1 MTFSHG
7 PIDNYWFATAA
18 AVNEGAGDAKLGA
31 EDRDQMPFSNT
42 VVEETAREMYGRALK
57 KYPPDLVA
65 AMRAAAERET
75 SPVAKHHF
83 ELMLT
88 SIDKGEHDDR
98 PICQDTGMQTFWLR
112 VGTRL
117 KFDGYDLQN
126 AIREGVRRWSSEN
139 EYRKTVVHPVTRKKV
154 GEQVGL
160 RHPTIY
166 WDWLDG
172 KDYLE
177 MMMLS
182 KGSGSENQGFL
193 GMLVP
198 AQGLSGVKQFII
210 DSVLAAGGQFCP
222 PGVAG
227 IGIGGT
233 FDSVARMSKEALL
246 RPLDTRNE
254 EQLVADLE
262 DELLEAINATKIGP
276 MGLSGD
282 TTVLKVNIEY
292 GVTHETQNPVAL
304 NLQCWAHRKAGAR
317 IHSNG
322 KVEFIRYFGGEAY
335 E

>member
-1 MTFSHG
+1 M
-7 PIDNYWFATAA
+7 ALAA
-18 AVNEGAGDAKLGA
+18 G
-31 EDRDQMPFSNT
+31 
-42 VVEETAREMYGRALK
+42 VVEDTARDLYGRALK
-57 KYPPDLVA
+57 KYPPDLVG
-65 AMRAAAERET
+65 AMRAAFARET
-75 SPVAKHHF
+75 NPVAKQHF
-83 ELMLT
+83 DLMLK
-88 SIDKGEHDDR
+88 SIDKGEQANR
-98 PICQDTGMQTFWLR
+98 PICQDTGMQTFWVR
-112 VGTRL
+112 VGTKL
-117 KFDGYDLQN
+117 KFDGYELQN

-139 EYRKTVVHPVTRKKV
+139 EYRKTVVHPVTRKKI

-172 KDYLE
+172 RDYLE

-198 AQGLSGVKQFII
+198 AQGISGVKQFII

-246 RPLDTRNE
+246 RPLDTRNPE
-254 EQLVADLE
+254 PEIAELE

-304 NLQCWAHRKAGAR
+304 NLQCWAHRKAAAR
-317 IHSNG
+317 IHSDG
-322 KVEFIRYFGGEAY
+322 RVEYIRYFGGDAY